1 MPSRTEAERVSQL
14 VFYGTVFLIAWLA
27 WRIVQPFLVEIAWA
41 VVLAIC
47 LDPIRVRLLPR
58 LGPTRTALALTW
70 PSWSSSSSRW
80 CSWAPR
86 WWPRAGPRS
95 LSRGPASDEGGAA
108 DWFRRGWEWLRAQ
121 APFLPTEQEAI
132 ARVTASVGKVAEF
145 LAGQAGGILKGAANF
160 LFSLVIT
167 LGVLFFMVRDGA
179 SFQGAIRRVLPFGGE
194 QNDRLLALTSDLVSA
209 SVTATLAIAAL
220 QGLIG
225 GVTFAL
231 LGIDGWVLWGAIMGI
246 LSLLPLVGATLV
258 WLPAAVWLALSGSLV
273 KGIVLAAVGVL
284 VLGNVDNVVRPLLL
298 SGKSKM
304 NTLVLIISLMGG
316 VSAFGFIGIV
326 IGPLV
331 AALVT
336 ALVESYHAAPE
347 PAPAPAVEPPV
358 AASPGAPPVG
368 EARAEAEAKAR
379 RRRGGGDG
387 GGRAEA
393 KAKAK
398 ARRRR
403 RSLLLPGKSRP
414 LSQHQ
419 TPTPPLS
426 PLTPPP
432 PPLPP
437 PPLPFSSPLSPL
449 PLLPPSLSPSPPPPP
464 PLSLLPPSP
473 LPPPLSSPPSSSPPS
488 PLSLLLLPPPLL
500 SPPTCLCLLS
510 PPSPLFPLSSSPPS
524 PPPPSLVARGLGRPL
539 HGWLDHEA
547 GREARPEAS
556 KA

>member
-1 MPSRTEAERVSQL
+1 MARQTEAERVSQL

-47 LDPIRVRLLPR
+47 LDPVRVRLLPR
-58 LGPTRTALALTW
+58 LGATRTALALTLAVVVLLVI
-70 PSWSSSSSRW
+70 PVVFVGT
-80 CSWAPR
+80 AVV
-86 WWPRAGPRS
+86 AEG
-95 LSRGPASDEGGAA
+95 GPAVRYLESQLRNEGGAGAA
-108 DWFRRGWEWLRAQ
+108 DGLRRGWAWLREQ
-121 APFLPTEQEAI
+121 APFLPTEQEAV

-145 LAGQAGGILKGAANF
+145 LAAQAGGILKGAANF

-167 LGVLFFMVRDGA
+167 LGVLFFLVRDGA
-179 SFQGAIRRVLPFGGE
+179 AFQGAIRRVLPFGEE
-194 QNDRLLALTSDLVSA
+194 QNERLLALTGDLVSA

-231 LGIDGWVLWGAIMGI
+231 LGFDGWVLWGAMMGI
-246 LSLLPLVGATLV
+246 LALLPLVGATLV
-258 WLPAAVWLALSGSLV
+258 WLPAAVWLALSGAVV

-347 PAPAPAVEPPV
+347 PAPAVEPPV
-358 AASPGAPPVG
+358 AASPGASFVG
-368 EARAEAEAKAR
+368 EAPAETEAKA
-379 RRRGGGDG
+379 
-387 GGRAEA
+387 
-393 KAKAK
+393 
-398 ARRRR
+398 
-403 RSLLLPGKSRP
+403 
-414 LSQHQ
+414 
-419 TPTPPLS
+419 
-426 PLTPPP
+426 
-432 PPLPP
+432 
-437 PPLPFSSPLSPL
+437 
-449 PLLPPSLSPSPPPPP
+449 
-464 PLSLLPPSP
+464 
-473 LPPPLSSPPSSSPPS
+473 
-488 PLSLLLLPPPLL
+488 
-500 SPPTCLCLLS
+500 
-510 PPSPLFPLSSSPPS
+510 
-524 PPPPSLVARGLGRPL
+524 
-539 HGWLDHEA
+539 
-547 GREARPEAS
+547 EARPEAP